1 MHLSLGLRRLCIF
14 FGLAYLFPSFFQ
26 LVAAQHWDGPSPY
39 GEGFAPDVKSVEEWW
54 DVTYPSF
61 EGNSSYPPQV
71 TGVVDG
77 FGNNASDIGTLKAR
91 DAKDFYLR
99 IMPLGASITEGVAS
113 SNGNGYRKWLRQ
125 QLRWKGWKVNM
136 VGSKANGNMAD
147 RDNEGHPGWVITQ
160 VHDAFLSVAN
170 TKPNLV
176 LINVGTNDCGQNL
189 DTANAGVR
197 MKSMI
202 DDIYSRVPGVTVV
215 LSTLV
220 KSKSNDACAANL
232 SQQYRNLV
240 TNTYSGQRI
249 GLADIYSAISMDQVS
264 GDGIHPTDD
273 GYKLFAAVW
282 WDAISRLEDVI
293 QPPASDGTVDDSA
306 SGVSNCAKVA
316 GNARGPV
323 RTQVGSGHDDG
334 KYVHNRVERGALESA
349 RIQKNNDPKT
359 ITQQIPLNMFF
370 ANIVKNDPNADRASA
385 LDDWIRIFRSI
396 EGVTTYYMRQNLGGG
411 KFGASTVIDFGMDCP
426 YGSGHAFGDL

>member
-1 MHLSLGLRRLCIF
+1 
-14 FGLAYLFPSFFQ
+14 
-26 LVAAQHWDGPSPY
+26 
-39 GEGFAPDVKSVEEWW
+39 
-54 DVTYPSF
+54 
-61 EGNSSYPPQV
+61 
-71 TGVVDG
+71 
-77 FGNNASDIGTLKAR
+77 
-91 DAKDFYLR
+91 
-99 IMPLGASITEGVAS
+99 
-113 SNGNGYRKWLRQ
+113 
-125 QLRWKGWKVNM
+125 
-136 VGSKANGNMAD
+136 
-147 RDNEGHPGWVITQ
+147 
-160 VHDAFLSVAN
+160 
-170 TKPNLV
+170 
-176 LINVGTNDCGQNL
+176 
-189 DTANAGVR
+189 
-197 MKSMI
+197 MI
-202 DDIYSRVPGVTVV
+202 DGIYSRVPGVTVV

-249 GLADIYSAISMDQVS
+249 GLADIYSAIAIDQVS

-282 WDAISRLEDVI
+282 WEAISRLEDVI

-411 KFGASTVIDFGMDCP
+411 KFGASTVIGFGMDCP
-426 YGSGHAFGDL
+426 YGSGK